1 RSGARQVHLHG
12 GRWRRR
18 SAREDPRCGTLSLRP
33 GPGPAGHPAPFRPR
47 GSHHRLRLPR
57 DVSGDDL
64 AKALG
69 ALGYRLT
76 RQTGS
81 HLRLTT
87 TERGEHHV
95 TVPRHAALR
104 VGTLAGVLGDV

>member
-1 RSGARQVHLHG
+1 
-12 GRWRRR
+12 
-18 SAREDPRCGTLSLRP
+18 
-33 GPGPAGHPAPFRPR
+33 
-47 GSHHRLRLPR
+47 LRLPR

-64 AKALG
+64 AKVLSV
-69 ALGYRLT
+69 LGYRLT

-87 TERGEHHV
+87 TERGEHHL

-104 VGTLAGVLGDV
+104 VGTLASVLGDVAQHFGLTREELVERLFGG